1 MLKIHNFA
9 RGGRGLRV
17 AWLCDEMGL
26 DYEVVNHPFPVPDSY
41 LALNPLGTVPYLE
54 DDGGVGLNE
63 SIAILLYVAQRYG
76 PTPLYP
82 TDFSPMARCLQ
93 LTLFGETE
101 LGMMLNPLIAA
112 RFMAAPADQRNWSV
126 QGLERRVGRSVD
138 HIDSAVR
145 GRPFLVGHDLTL
157 ADISV
162 SCGLGIWTGALGGK
176 LPEGLAAYQGR
187 LRSRPAYERARSR
200 CEEKE
205 RTPVN
210 PREQTPD

>member
-17 AWLCDEMGL
+17 AWLCEEMRL

-41 LALNPLGTVPYLE
+41 LTLNPLGTVPYLE

-63 SIAILLYVAQRYG
+63 SVAILIYLAQRYG
-76 PTPLYP
+76 PTQLYP
-82 TDFSPMARCLQ
+82 TGDFSRMARCLQ

-101 LGMMLNPLIAA
+101 LGMTLNPLITA
-112 RFMAAPADQRNWSV
+112 RFMAGPADQRNWSV
-126 QGLERRVGRSVD
+126 QGLERRLGRSVD
-138 HIDSAVR
+138 YIDSELR
-145 GRPFLVGHDLTL
+145 GGPFLVGPSLTL

-162 SCGLGIWTGALGGK
+162 GCGLGIWTGALGGK

-200 CEEKE
+200 CEEME
-205 RTPVN
+205 RTTVN
-210 PREQTPD
+210 PRE

>member
-17 AWLCDEMGL
+17 AWLCEEMAL

-54 DDGGVGLNE
+54 DAGGVGLNE
-63 SIAILLYVAQRYG
+63 SVAILLYLAQRYG

-82 TDFSPMARCLQ
+82 TADPALLARCLQ

-101 LGMMLNPLIAA
+101 LGMNLNPLIAA
-112 RFMAAPADQRNWSV
+112 RFMAGPADQRNWSV
-126 QGLERRVGRSVD
+126 QGLERRVGRSVGY
-138 HIDSAVR
+138 IDGELRDRA
-145 GRPFLVGHDLTL
+145 FLVGHDLTL

-162 SCGLGIWTGALGGK
+162 GCGLGIWTGALDGK

-187 LRSRPAYERARSR
+187 LRARPAYADARIR
-200 CEEKE
+200 CEGKA
-205 RTPVN
+205 
-210 PREQTPD
+210 

>member
-17 AWLCDEMGL
+17 AWLCEEMGR

-63 SIAILLYVAQRYG
+63 SIAILLYIAQRYG

-82 TDFSPMARCLQ
+82 TNDYSQMARCLQ

-101 LGMMLNPLIAA
+101 LGMTLNPLIAA
-112 RFMAAPADQRNWSV
+112 RFMAGPSDQRNWSV

-138 HIDSAVR
+138 YIDRELRDRAASDFSLALN
-145 GRPFLVGHDLTL
+145 GRPAPLFG
-157 ADISV
+157 
-162 SCGLGIWTGALGGK
+162 TGF
-176 LPEGLAAYQGR
+176 R
-187 LRSRPAYERARSR
+187 LQSWQRSRTPT
-200 CEEKE
+200 EEEDGANRQDETKH
-205 RTPVN
+205 RRRN
-210 PREQTPD
+210 